1 MMRIRNEQLSQDV
14 DSKSRELAVST
25 MSLNSKNELLAFIKE
40 DLKKTNEN
48 ESRSIKSVISTI
60 NKNISKDDTWN
71 VFKEALTVQTKI
83 S

>member
-1 MMRIRNEQLSQDV
+1 MNKMMQETNSFQDV

-60 NKNISKDDTWN
+60 NKNI
-71 VFKEALTVQTKI
+71 
-83 S
+83 